1 MADEVDV
8 VDIEGDECDAAD
20 SDITRAT
27 MLQDQYVQSAW
38 RTDPAVLKK
47 VPKVPWTDEKPK
59 VKKLPVKSSGA
70 SARWAH
76 EEKDLFEKGL
86 AQFGRRWTKIAKL
99 IGTRTVLQ
107 VKSYARQYFKN
118 KAKAE
123 GHVEE
128 SSTKSQ
134 SALRDSL
141 PSGSIPPS
149 VQPQAADLINAVR
162 IERLSDDED
171 VDITDD
177 LSDDASQPETQL
189 DFRDEH
195 KSLEEH
201 EDQRDESQTAFCTD
215 KINNDVLDASETSDT
230 PPEVVSEVNSSHFQ
244 TEPEPGD
251 PRESWDTKTQLQH
264 EDECAE
270 GLFILFLFG
279 DKLEKSPLEDTE
291 DQDEEEELKPPE
303 QEVTLD
309 TSTITEE
316 EKQAIPEFFEGRLS
330 KTPERYL
337 KIRNYILDQWDKS
350 KPKYLN
356 KTSVRPGLKN
366 CGDVN
371 CIGRI
376 HTYLEL
382 IGAINFNCEQ
392 AIYNRPRPVDRS
404 RLKESRDRLEAYQ
417 LAQRL
422 QSMRTRKRRV
432 RDAFGNWCDARDLEG
447 QTYEHLSAEELALRR
462 EEMRKRQ
469 PKPCKLPKRG
479 SFDPFQLIQ
488 CKAFGEERRE
498 PFQVI
503 VCVEALVVMDVHAH
517 VSMGEVIG
525 LLGGSYDHEDK
536 VLKICAA
543 EPCNSLSTGLQCEMD
558 PVSQTQASEMLG
570 VKGHSV
576 VGWYHSHP
584 AFDPNPSLRDID
596 TQAKYQNYFSRGG
609 APFIGM
615 IVSPYNPSNSSPVS
629 QNTCLLVLEETG
641 SAGTQKLPYKFEY
654 QISAE
659 PLDFTQ
665 VMRRAEWVVF
675 KYRQSYG
682 SKFPKYSNQPNWS
695 VPMERLYRRDSSL
708 TCLEKMLTSLR
719 TILVEIPET
728 ETFLVQIEALFISHF
743 IDKRETD
750 QAPGSSSHLHEQFKE
765 FPSHSFT
772 TSELMDSTEVLD
784 SEGLCSAEV
793 QNIMNASNSDK
804 GFNIADSGN
813 QIVPAFSGLV
823 KKFHTSSGL
832 GAPPAALLWV
842 LVKPLQKITA
852 IILGRS
858 IRKWWKALP
867 PNKKQLL
874 REWAWQR
881 RWRLTGLGTV
891 FLFFIS
897 LFFFT
902 YMEESPVTGRS
913 RLLVFSKET
922 FIELTEHAS
931 EICLEEHEN
940 SLIPDSDP
948 RHQVVKRVVQHL
960 VDRNQDIEGMNS
972 VPWTVHVI
980 EKPTV
985 NAYVMPNGMIFV
997 FTGMLEA
1004 VGDIHQL
1011 AFVLGHE
1018 MAHAL
1023 IGHAAEQAS
1032 LSHALDLL
1040 SMVLLTMIW
1049 AICPRDSLALL
1060 GQWIQGKLFE
1070 LLFKRPYSRKLE
1082 EEADQ
1087 VGLQLAAKACVDVR
1101 AGPVFWQ
1108 TMELSNQLHEESSV
1122 PEWFSTHPSNR
1133 SRITH
1138 LDHLV
1143 PEALELRARCGCPTL
1158 SDPDPRVVFSK
1169 IAQMLLEDAEKEKN
1183 KAKEWKERARAEG
1196 TQQRVQPQLGAA
1208 LALSAQQQT
1217 LISKEDD

>member
-8 VDIEGDECDAAD
+8 VDIEGDESDAAD
-20 SDITRAT
+20 GDLSSAL
-27 MLQDQYVQSAW
+27 MLQDQYVQSSW
-38 RTDPAVLKK
+38 RTDPAVLPWTLDNSISAENREIIESMLLEEQYYFAQKK
-47 VPKVPWTDEKPK
+47 VPKVAWTDEKPK
-59 VKKLPVKSSGA
+59 VKKTPVKSSGA
-70 SARWAH
+70 SARWAQ
-76 EEKDLFEKGL
+76 EEKDLFERGL

-107 VKSYARQYFKN
+107 VKSYARQYNKN

-123 GHVEE
+123 GDVEV
-128 SSTKSQ
+128 SSTEPQ
-134 SALRDSL
+134 SAPHHAL
-141 PSGSIPPS
+141 PSGFIPAP
-149 VQPQAADLINAVR
+149 VQPQTSDMSNAVR

-177 LSDDASQPETQL
+177 LSDDASQPENQL
-189 DFRDEH
+189 DFRDESKH
-195 KSLEEH
+195 SDQPQ
-201 EDQRDESQTAFCTD
+201 DQRDLSQCTD
-215 KINNDVLDASETSDT
+215 KLNSDVSDTVETSDT
-230 PPEVVSEVNSSHFQ
+230 PAEVVSEVNSCPFHPES
-244 TEPEPGD
+244 EPGD
-251 PRESWDTKTQLQH
+251 PQESWDTQTQLQH

-270 GLFILFLFG
+270 
-279 DKLEKSPLEDTE
+279 DKLEKSSPEDTE

-404 RLKESRDRLEAYQ
+404 RLKESRDSLEAYQ

-488 CKAFGEERRE
+488 CKRFGEERPE
-498 PFQVI
+498 PFRVI
-503 VCVEALVVMDVHAH
+503 VCAEALLVMDVHAH

-536 VLKICAA
+536 VLRICAA

-570 VKGHSV
+570 LKGHSV

-629 QNTCLLVLEETG
+629 QNTCLLVLEETE

-654 QISAE
+654 QISTE
-659 PLDFTQ
+659 PPDLTQ

-682 SKFPKYSNQPNWS
+682 SVN
-695 VPMERLYRRDSSL
+695 MERLYRRDSSL

-719 TILVEIPET
+719 MILAEIPER
-728 ETFLVQIEALFISHF
+728 ETFLFQIEALFITCF
-743 IDKRETD
+743 IDKRKTE
-750 QAPGSSSHLHEQFKE
+750 QASCTSSHLHEQCKE
-765 FPSHSFT
+765 FPPNMFT
-772 TSELMDSTEVLD
+772 TSELMDSGEILD
-784 SEGLCSAEV
+784 SEEMCLSGE
-793 QNIMNASNSDK
+793 QTIMSTSSSDNVFNST
-804 GFNIADSGN
+804 GSGN
-813 QIVPAFSGLV
+813 QDVSGKDV
-823 KKFHTSSGL
+823 NI
-832 GAPPAALLWV
+832 PLL
-842 LVKPLQKITA
+842 PSAT
-852 IILGRS
+852 
-858 IRKWWKALP
+858 
-867 PNKKQLL
+867 
-874 REWAWQR
+874 
-881 RWRLTGLGTV
+881 
-891 FLFFIS
+891 
-897 LFFFT
+897 
-902 YMEESPVTGRS
+902 
-913 RLLVFSKET
+913 
-922 FIELTEHAS
+922 
-931 EICLEEHEN
+931 
-940 SLIPDSDP
+940 
-948 RHQVVKRVVQHL
+948 
-960 VDRNQDIEGMNS
+960 
-972 VPWTVHVI
+972 
-980 EKPTV
+980 
-985 NAYVMPNGMIFV
+985 
-997 FTGMLEA
+997 
-1004 VGDIHQL
+1004 
-1011 AFVLGHE
+1011 
-1018 MAHAL
+1018 
-1023 IGHAAEQAS
+1023 
-1032 LSHALDLL
+1032 
-1040 SMVLLTMIW
+1040 
-1049 AICPRDSLALL
+1049 
-1060 GQWIQGKLFE
+1060 
-1070 LLFKRPYSRKLE
+1070 
-1082 EEADQ
+1082 
-1087 VGLQLAAKACVDVR
+1087 
-1101 AGPVFWQ
+1101 
-1108 TMELSNQLHEESSV
+1108 
-1122 PEWFSTHPSNR
+1122 PE
-1133 SRITH
+1133 
-1138 LDHLV
+1138 D
-1143 PEALELRARCGCPTL
+1143 
-1158 SDPDPRVVFSK
+1158 
-1169 IAQMLLEDAEKEKN
+1169 
-1183 KAKEWKERARAEG
+1183 
-1196 TQQRVQPQLGAA
+1196 
-1208 LALSAQQQT
+1208 
-1217 LISKEDD
+1217 

>member
-8 VDIEGDECDAAD
+8 VDIEGDECDAD
-20 SDITRAT
+20 DGDLTRA
-27 MLQDQYVQSAW
+27 MILQDQYFQSAW
-38 RTDPAVLKK
+38 RTDPAVLPWTLDNSISDENREIIESMLLEEQYYFAGKK
-47 VPKVPWTDEKPK
+47 VPKVAWTDEKPK
-59 VKKLPVKSSGA
+59 VKKSPVKSSGA
-70 SARWAH
+70 SARWAQ

-123 GHVEE
+123 GHAEV

-134 SALRDSL
+134 SALLHAL
-141 PSGSIPPS
+141 PSGSSPPS
-149 VQPQAADLINAVR
+149 VQPQAAALANAVR

-177 LSDDASQPETQL
+177 LSDDASQPENQL
-189 DFRDEH
+189 DFRDEP
-195 KSLEEH
+195 KGLDQPQ
-201 EDQRDESQTAFCTD
+201 DQRGQTQIAFSAGRL
-215 KINNDVLDASETSDT
+215 NNDVSDVVETSD
-230 PPEVVSEVNSSHFQ
+230 PPAEFVSEGNSSHFHTV

-251 PRESWDTKTQLQH
+251 HRESWYTKPQPQH
-264 EDECAE
+264 DDECTE
-270 GLFILFLFG
+270 
-279 DKLEKSPLEDTE
+279 DKDKEKSPLEDTE
-291 DQDEEEELKPPE
+291 EQDEEEELKPPE

-337 KIRNYILDQWDKS
+337 KIRNYILDQWEKS

-404 RLKESRDRLEAYQ
+404 RLKESRDSLEAYQ

-488 CKAFGEERRE
+488 CKAFGEERKE
-498 PFQVI
+498 PFRVI
-503 VCVEALVVMDVHAH
+503 VCAEALVVMDVHAH

-584 AFDPNPSLRDID
+584 AFDPNPSVRDID

-629 QNTCLLVLEETG
+629 QNTCLLVQEETG
-641 SAGTQKLPYKFEY
+641 SAGPQKLPYKFEY
-654 QISAE
+654 QVSTE
-659 PLDFTQ
+659 PPDLME

-682 SKFPKYSNQPNWS
+682 S

-719 TILVEIPET
+719 KILEEIPET
-728 ETFLVQIEALFISHF
+728 ENFLVQIEALFVTHF
-743 IDKRETD
+743 IDKQETE
-750 QAPGSSSHLHEQFKE
+750 QASGSSSHLHEQFKQ
-765 FPSHSFT
+765 FPSHTFT
-772 TSELMDSTEVLD
+772 TSELMDSSEVLD
-784 SEGLCSAEV
+784 YEETCFTEEQS
-793 QNIMNASNSDK
+793 IINASSSDK
-804 GFNIADSGN
+804 GLNSSDSGD
-813 QIVPAFSGLV
+813 
-823 KKFHTSSGL
+823 
-832 GAPPAALLWV
+832 
-842 LVKPLQKITA
+842 
-852 IILGRS
+852 
-858 IRKWWKALP
+858 
-867 PNKKQLL
+867 QL
-874 REWAWQR
+874 
-881 RWRLTGLGTV
+881 
-891 FLFFIS
+891 
-897 LFFFT
+897 
-902 YMEESPVTGRS
+902 
-913 RLLVFSKET
+913 
-922 FIELTEHAS
+922 
-931 EICLEEHEN
+931 
-940 SLIPDSDP
+940 
-948 RHQVVKRVVQHL
+948 
-960 VDRNQDIEGMNS
+960 
-972 VPWTVHVI
+972 
-980 EKPTV
+980 
-985 NAYVMPNGMIFV
+985 
-997 FTGMLEA
+997 
-1004 VGDIHQL
+1004 
-1011 AFVLGHE
+1011 
-1018 MAHAL
+1018 
-1023 IGHAAEQAS
+1023 
-1032 LSHALDLL
+1032 
-1040 SMVLLTMIW
+1040 
-1049 AICPRDSLALL
+1049 
-1060 GQWIQGKLFE
+1060 
-1070 LLFKRPYSRKLE
+1070 
-1082 EEADQ
+1082 
-1087 VGLQLAAKACVDVR
+1087 
-1101 AGPVFWQ
+1101 
-1108 TMELSNQLHEESSV
+1108 
-1122 PEWFSTHPSNR
+1122 
-1133 SRITH
+1133 
-1138 LDHLV
+1138 
-1143 PEALELRARCGCPTL
+1143 
-1158 SDPDPRVVFSK
+1158 
-1169 IAQMLLEDAEKEKN
+1169 
-1183 KAKEWKERARAEG
+1183 
-1196 TQQRVQPQLGAA
+1196 
-1208 LALSAQQQT
+1208 
-1217 LISKEDD
+1217 